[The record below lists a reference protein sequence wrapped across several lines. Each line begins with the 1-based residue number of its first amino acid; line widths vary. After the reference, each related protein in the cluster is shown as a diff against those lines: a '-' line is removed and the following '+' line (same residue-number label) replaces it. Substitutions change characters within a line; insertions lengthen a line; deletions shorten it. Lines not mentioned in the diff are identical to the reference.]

1 MIRIMPSSQFVII
14 PTAIVLVVFLAI
26 RRRYSA
32 RLHEIPGPF
41 LASFSVLWQ
50 VWHVIK
56 GDIEWETIRLHEKH
70 GLHHIIF
77 LTSSTG
83 VVPWLMTSR
92 ALCSHQS
99 QGSQREPSRCN
110 SRHSTRSAPQ
120 GKDNVERHTSSGYAD
135 VVASHQADWYKV
147 MALPDHRFQTPMSEV
162 DPKRQV
168 ARAKNIA
175 SAYTLTNLLKA
186 EKYMDQLIELLVT
199 RLGQLADAQKP
210 VEFDKWFNYMAFD
223 IVGEL
228 AFSSPFGFLESGKDI
243 GGSIENTRV
252 LTLYTAVAGFFVT
265 LHQMTLG
272 NPLVTKL
279 GLMPSQHIFD
289 TTLRAIEKRKSN
301 PDVQL
306 DMLEHWKR
314 MVAKNSMEE
323 NELYGVTNMT
333 IGAGADTISATLQ
346 AFFYYLIRHPKHLD
360 RVRAEVLSAK
370 TSKVVSYGE
379 AQGLPF
385 LQACVGLCP
394 LPCFVQ
400 AQ

>member
-1 MIRIMPSSQFVII
+1 
-14 PTAIVLVVFLAI
+14 
-26 RRRYSA
+26 
-32 RLHEIPGPF
+32 
-41 LASFSVLWQ
+41 
-50 VWHVIK
+50 
-56 GDIEWETIRLHEKH
+56 
-70 GLHHIIF
+70 
-77 LTSSTG
+77 
-83 VVPWLMTSR
+83 
-92 ALCSHQS
+92 
-99 QGSQREPSRCN
+99 
-110 SRHSTRSAPQ
+110 
-120 GKDNVERHTSSGYAD
+120 
-135 VVASHQADWYKV
+135 
-147 MALPDHRFQTPMSEV
+147 
-162 DPKRQV
+162 
-168 ARAKNIA
+168 
-175 SAYTLTNLLKA
+175 
-186 EKYMDQLIELLVT
+186 
-199 RLGQLADAQKP
+199 
-210 VEFDKWFNYMAFD
+210 
-223 IVGEL
+223 
-228 AFSSPFGFLESGKDI
+228 
-243 GGSIENTRV
+243 
-252 LTLYTAVAGFFVT
+252 
-265 LHQMTLG
+265 MTLG